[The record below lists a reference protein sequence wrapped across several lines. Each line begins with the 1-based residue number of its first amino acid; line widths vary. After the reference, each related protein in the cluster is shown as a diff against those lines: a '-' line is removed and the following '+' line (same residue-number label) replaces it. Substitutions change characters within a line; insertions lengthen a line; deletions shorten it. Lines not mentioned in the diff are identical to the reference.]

1 MLGWDNET
9 LLQHYDAS
17 YCSLIGLSSWKSKDA
32 RINPVGW
39 RLLQLMI
46 KLNMK
51 ILHES
56 MFTDPESKLTFW
68 GSRGIFALDYVLISN
83 GFASYYKYL
92 CIFPLLVYDWIMIDW
107 LTWIFPT
114 SKWSPISSR
123 SFSINLIEC
132 SQVYKPLIPLMPTV
146 GIPKTLCYS
155 GWFPFVGSQLLV
167 GCFWGLPGMPFC
179 FSSSFSCSSLVLF
192 LFISVVLPL
201 YCFGVLWSFGVGWH
215 LSE

>member
-9 LLQHYDAS
+9 LLQHYHAS

-56 MFTDPESKLTFW
+56 MFTDPEGKLTFW

-83 GFASYYKYL
+83 GFASHYKHLY
-92 CIFPLLVYDWIMIDW
+92 IFPLLVYD
-107 LTWIFPT
+107 
-114 SKWSPISSR
+114 
-123 SFSINLIEC
+123 
-132 SQVYKPLIPLMPTV
+132 
-146 GIPKTLCYS
+146 
-155 GWFPFVGSQLLV
+155 
-167 GCFWGLPGMPFC
+167 
-179 FSSSFSCSSLVLF
+179 
-192 LFISVVLPL
+192 
-201 YCFGVLWSFGVGWH
+201 
-215 LSE
+215 